1 MRGLGALPLLRATL
15 LLAALRGPGAA
26 AQELV
31 SAIPPL
37 TGLTVLSALHS
48 PDGDREDVVEL
59 TSVDSTGVT
68 YQWHLLEFRR
78 AGDTIAQ
85 SFTRRV
91 RANDLAGAPR
101 VDPIFASTDEP
112 ERPGYTAFSIASA
125 VFKEVRDKGS
135 AAYTM
140 TALATAGG
148 FFAALGG
155 GDAKQRARFKGTLA
169 RAGSGTEP
177 FPLLIDGRRVQVPA
191 MRLRGT
197 FANGLQRRTY
207 DFWVLADSAYPLI
220 LKSVSGQAAFQ
231 VVRVNYPAEAPAA
244 ATGERDVTGALEREL
259 RSTCR
264 LELPGVYFAFN
275 TATIDPASDRA
286 LAAVARLLS
295 RHRDWRMTVEGH
307 TDSVG
312 TAQAN
317 QALSERRAEAVRARL
332 ANRHGVDTRGWRAV
346 GFGFSRPREPNA
358 TIEGRARNRRV
369 ELVRDC
375 GA

>member
-1 MRGLGALPLLRATL
+1 MRGLGTLTL
-15 LLAALRGPGAA
+15 LLAALRVSGAT
-26 AQELV
+26 AQETV
-31 SAIPPL
+31 SGIPPL
-37 TGLTVLSALHS
+37 TGLVVLSALHS

-78 AGDTIAQ
+78 TGDTIAQ

-101 VDPIFASTDEP
+101 VDPIFATTDEP

-125 VFKEVRDKGS
+125 VFKELRDKGS

-140 TALATAGG
+140 TALTAAGG

-155 GDAKQRARFKGTLA
+155 GDPKQRVRFKGTLA
-169 RAGSGTEP
+169 RAGAGTEP

-191 MRLRGT
+191 MHLRGT

-207 DFWVLADSAYPLI
+207 DLWVLADSAYPLI
-220 LKSVSGQAAFQ
+220 LKSVSGKDVYQ
-231 VVRVNYPAEAPAA
+231 VIRVNFPVEVPANAGAA
-244 ATGERDVTGALEREL
+244 ALEREL
-259 RSTCR
+259 RAACR
-264 LELPGVYFAFN
+264 VELPGVYFAFN

-286 LAAVARLLS
+286 LAAVARGLS

-312 TAQAN
+312 TTQAN

-332 ANRHGVDTRGWRAV
+332 AKRHGVDTHAWRAV

-358 TIEGRARNRRV
+358 TVEGRARNRRV